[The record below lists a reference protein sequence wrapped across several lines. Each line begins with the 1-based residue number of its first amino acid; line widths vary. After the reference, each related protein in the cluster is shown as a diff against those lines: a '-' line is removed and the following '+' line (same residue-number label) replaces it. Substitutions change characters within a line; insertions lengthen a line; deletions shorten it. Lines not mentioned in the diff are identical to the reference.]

1 MLSKFKKKN
10 KSPKPSPNKLNRGR
24 AKKQNRKLWVV
35 LFKLSIVLLFWASIF
50 FFMLFIYL
58 IKDLPDI
65 SEMARNNIKPQI
77 TIRSYDGI
85 VLAKY
90 GDLHGNNLTYS
101 QIPIYLSQA
110 VIAAEDQ
117 RFYNHFGIDIFG
129 ILRAYYT
136 NLKAGKIVQ
145 GGSTITQQLA
155 KIIYLSPER
164 TFKRKLQEAL
174 IAIQLERQFS
184 KEQILTMYLN
194 RVYLGKGNYGVDAAA
209 RYYFGKY
216 AQDLELFEC
225 AILAGMLKAPSKY
238 APSNNPKFSI
248 TRAHYVLHR
257 MADEGFITVKEEK
270 NAKPPSIVERGVA
283 RGALKNPYFTDYIL
297 SMIPDLIENHNQDLD
312 IQTTLNMGLQRQLEV
327 SSNKLL
333 NEYKAAYNISQV
345 AGVIMEPSGAIR
357 AMLGGKDYSASEFN
371 RVVVAKRQP
380 GSAFKFFVYAA
391 AMENG
396 YNLSD
401 TFVDKPISLEQGK
414 GLPKWT
420 PKNYY
425 KDEYSGEMT
434 LDEAFSRSINTIA
447 VQLSE
452 QVGRKK
458 VIELAHRL
466 GITSSIKNLPSIA
479 LGATE
484 VSLLELTQAFAH
496 IANDGIKTKAFGI
509 LQVKDT
515 KGNILYEYPGLSTER
530 VLSEDVVSKMRIL
543 MTHVVDYGTAR
554 NAKIL
559 FSNVYGKTGTSQDY
573 RDAWFVGSNDK
584 LVAGIWLGNDDN
596 SPMKKVVGGT
606 VPAKVFKDVF
616 ENMGE
621 IDRVEIPNNSTPWRQ
636 KGVFDMIFGSSDSHN
651 NHQAE
656 VHEETNTED

>member
-1 MLSKFKKKN
+1 MLTKFKKKN
-10 KSPKPSPNKLNRGR
+10 KSSKTSPSKLHRGR

-35 LFKLSIVLLFWASIF
+35 LFKLSIVVLFWASIF

-90 GDLHGNNLTYS
+90 GDLHGNNLTFS

-110 VIAAEDQ
+110 VVAAEDQ

-270 NAKPPSIVERGVA
+270 NARPPAIVERGVA
-283 RGALKNPYFTDYIL
+283 RGALQNPYFTDYIL

-333 NEYKAAYNISQV
+333 NEYKTAYNISQV
-345 AGVIMEPSGAIR
+345 AGLIMEPSGAIR
-357 AMLGGKDYSASEFN
+357 AMLGGKDYSDSEFN

-391 AMENG
+391 AIENG

-509 LQVKDT
+509 LQVKDA
-515 KGNILYEYPGLSTER
+515 KGNILYEHPGLSTER
-530 VLSEDVVSKMRIL
+530 VLSEDVVSKMRTL

-559 FSNVYGKTGTSQDY
+559 FGNVYGKTGTSQDY